1 MSKQVLSIEQMQR
14 LQELGVDTSN
24 ASMCRVVDGQGI
36 TGDFLCIRG
45 EESFY
50 FDEYSRSIP
59 AFTLQDI
66 MDLLPRAI
74 DMVGCFCAASL
85 YMDFANE
92 RIVYGNTDRDGF
104 EIYHEEV
111 VSRELIDAAYNM
123 LVWVIE
129 NGYIKMEETK

>member
-14 LQELGVDTSN
+14 LQEIGVDTSK
-24 ASMCRVVDGQGI
+24 ASMCWL
-36 TGDFLCIRG
+36 TFNGDTTLALH
-45 EESFY
+45 
-50 FDEYSRSIP
+50 DEYCYESSSLHSIP
-59 AFTLQDI
+59 AFTLKDI
-66 MDLLPRAI
+66 LDILPKKIYRDGYTWFAYLYI
-74 DMVGCFCAASL
+74 DFEN
-85 YMDFANE
+85 D
-92 RIVYGNTDRDGF
+92 RIAYGNTDRDGF

>member
-14 LQELGVDTSN
+14 LQELGVDTSK
-24 ASMCRVVDGQGI
+24 AGMCWL
-36 TGDFLCIRG
+36 TFNGDTTLVLHYEHCY
-45 EESFY
+45 ES
-50 FDEYSRSIP
+50 SSLHPIP

-66 MDLLPRAI
+66 LDILPKEI
-74 DMVGCFCAASL
+74 DRDGCTWYASL
-85 YMDFANE
+85 YIDFEIE

-129 NGYIKMEETK
+129 NKMEETK